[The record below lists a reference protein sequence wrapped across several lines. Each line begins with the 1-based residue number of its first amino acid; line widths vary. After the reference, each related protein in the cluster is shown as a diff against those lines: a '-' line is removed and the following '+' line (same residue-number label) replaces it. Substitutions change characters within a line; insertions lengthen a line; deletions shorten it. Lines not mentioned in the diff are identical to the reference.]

1 METGKYGKML
11 RAMSR
16 DGSARA
22 FVLNS
27 TAIVNE
33 AIRFHHTTPTATAAL
48 GRVLTAASFMGSML
62 KEKEHSLT
70 LRFHGDGPA
79 GTILAVA
86 DYYGNVK
93 GYIEHPEVD
102 LPCKANG
109 KLDVGGAVGKG
120 TLSLSRDVG
129 LKEPY
134 TSQAPITS
142 GEIAEDLTNYYAT
155 SEQTPTLCAL
165 GVLVAPDYSC
175 SGAGGVL
182 IQLLPYPDE
191 ETVSLLERN
200 AAFLSSVSSMF
211 ASGKTNEEILK
222 VAFQDIPY
230 DLFDE
235 LEVSYQCDC
244 SRDRTARALIAIG
257 KKEVDAILEEQ
268 GKVEVCCHFCDKR
281 YIFTPKDCEK
291 LFQS

>member
-1 METGKYGKML
+1 MNEEKCGKML

-27 TAIVNE
+27 TEIVNA
-33 AIRFHHTTPTATAAL
+33 AIRYHHTTPTATAAL
-48 GRVLTAASFMGSML
+48 GRVLSAASFMGTML
-62 KEKEHSLT
+62 KEKEHSMT

-79 GTILAVA
+79 GTILAVS

-93 GYIEHPEVD
+93 GYIEHPDVD

-134 TSQAPITS
+134 TSQAPIIT
-142 GEIAEDLTNYYAT
+142 GEIAEDITNYYAT

-165 GVLVAPDYSC
+165 GVLVAPDFTC

-182 IQLLPYPDE
+182 VQLLPYPDE

-200 AAFLSSVSSMF
+200 AGFLSSISSMF
-211 ASGKTNEEILK
+211 AAGKTNEEILK
-222 VAFQDIPY
+222 VVFQDIPY

-235 LEVSYQCDC
+235 LEVAYQCDC
-244 SRDRTARALIAIG
+244 SRERTARALIAIG
-257 KKEVDAILEEQ
+257 KREVDSILKEQ
-268 GKVEVCCHFCDKR
+268 GKVEVCCHFCDRK
-281 YIFTPKDCEK
+281 YTFTEKDCEK